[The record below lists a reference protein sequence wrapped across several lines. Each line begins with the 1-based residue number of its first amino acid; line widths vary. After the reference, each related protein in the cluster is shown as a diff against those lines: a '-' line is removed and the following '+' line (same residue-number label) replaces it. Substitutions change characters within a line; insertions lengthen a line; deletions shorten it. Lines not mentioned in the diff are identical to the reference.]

1 MRQILIVSLLI
12 VFLIPG
18 TMAQV
23 KKEKSRLIF
32 KVENFGAV
40 GDGVTDDGAAV
51 RKAVEAAIQAGKGS
65 KVVFDN
71 KTYRLDE
78 YEENNYQINLKNVSG
93 ISIEGNGAEII
104 NNPYNSILNL
114 ENCEDITFRGF
125 KFDCFP
131 LPFTQ
136 GSITKVDKEKG
147 KFYLQIHKGYD
158 NPVEVYKKIN
168 KEPQWGFGVCIDPME
183 RMRKPEAIMH
193 LFIKDITPVNEG
205 VVCVELTDDYK
216 KHISEL
222 DVNDRFVIT
231 LVYGGTNGNI
241 RVHNSKDIHLED
253 YTFYTA
259 KYGMT
264 HVFTQNLGRIYV
276 NRVNITFKPGTDR
289 LITTPKD
296 GFHCKHN
303 ALGPVIENGLY
314 EGMLDDA
321 INISVCPYWIKDELG
336 ENKYLIAEKD
346 LSSFPKRGDTLMAYT
361 PNTGSVIQDI
371 VVLKVEKQSSPK
383 DIQEAWNIITLN
395 KSLSDVG
402 LHQGDNLFPG
412 GEEKLKFTGL
422 YNISA
427 SGKDYI
433 IRNNTFREQRRF
445 GVLARSSGGLI
456 EGNSFIGVGGS
467 GIFLGN
473 EIGSFYEGPF
483 PANTIIRNNTF
494 INTAWSSIRI
504 TTKGKNVHAKNI
516 QITGNFFSRSHPSP
530 HTGNRT
536 AAIELDNVDG
546 GIVSGNIIEGGK
558 NDDDSAVINNNCK
571 QLIISSNTFK

>member
-1 MRQILIVSLLI
+1 MAVLFVCI
-12 VFLIPG
+12 VFAFRNG
-18 TMAQV
+18 N
-23 KKEKSRLIF
+23 KEFRVSS
-32 KVENFGAV
+32 FGAV

-51 RKAVEAAIQAGKGS
+51 RKAVEAAIHAGKGS
-65 KVVFDN
+65 KVVFEN
-71 KTYRLDE
+71 KTYRMDK
-78 YEENNYQINLKNVSG
+78 YEGDNYHIILKDVSG
-93 ISIEGNGAEII
+93 ITIEGNGAELI
-104 NNPYNSILNL
+104 NHPYNSILNL

-136 GSITKVDKEKG
+136 GTIIKVDKEKG
-147 KFYLQIHKGYD
+147 KFYVRIHKGYD

-168 KEPQWGFGVCIDPME
+168 KQPDWGWGVCIDPLE
-183 RMRKPEAIMH
+183 RSRKPEAIMH
-193 LFIKDITPVNEG
+193 FFIKDVTPADVG
-205 VVCVELTDDYK
+205 FVCVELTEDYK

-222 DVNDRFVIT
+222 SVNDRFVIT
-231 LVYGGTNGNI
+231 LKYGGSNSNI
-241 RVHNSKDIHLED
+241 RVNNSKDIHLED

-264 HVFTQNLGRIYV
+264 HAFTQNRGRIYV

-303 ALGPVIENGLY
+303 VLGPVIENGLY
-314 EGMLDDA
+314 EGLLDDA

-346 LSSFPKRGDTLMAYT
+346 LGSSPKRGDTLMAYT
-361 PNTGSVIQDI
+361 PKTGSVIQNI

-383 DIQEAWNIITLN
+383 DIREAWNIITLN
-395 KSLSDVG
+395 KSLTDVG

-433 IRNNTFREQRRF
+433 IRNNTFRAQRRN
-445 GVLARSSGGLI
+445 GVLARASGGLI

-467 GIFLGN
+467 GIYLGN

-483 PANTIIRNNTF
+483 PANITIRNNTF
-494 INTAWSSIRI
+494 INTAWSSVRI
-504 TTKGKNVHAKNI
+504 FTKGKNVYAKNI
-516 QITGNFFSRSHPSP
+516 QITGNFFSKLPTSSP
-530 HTGNRT
+530 GDNRT

-546 GIVSGNIIEGGK
+546 GLVSGNIIERGK
-558 NDDDSAVINNNCK
+558 SSDDSVIINNNCK
-571 QLIISSNTFK
+571 RLIIINNTLHEKTLPDHPHYLN